1 MTSQVVGALPGARGA
16 GPPGPGESLT
26 LPDDV
31 VSAVP
36 DRSPLVDPAEGA
48 GLVAPRFLDGQ
59 RHSRWLSVAV
69 RFGVPLA
76 LLGAW
81 SWGSASGALAPE
93 VLAPPAS
100 VLTALEELVATGQ
113 LGDFLAASGRRAG
126 LGVLIG
132 GGLGVFFGFVSGL
145 SRLGEDLV
153 DPTAQMLRAVP
164 FLALVPLFISWFG
177 VDESFKVALIA
188 VSAAGPMY
196 AYTYLGVRGV
206 DRRTVEAARS
216 FGLSGLRLSAG
227 VILPEALPNL
237 LMALRITLSVSLT
250 GLIAAEQLG
259 TTEGIGYLVTLA
271 QQYFRPDYMVLCIVL
286 YAALGVLIDLA
297 VRVLE
302 RLAMPWRSTVVAR

>member
-1 MTSQVVGALPGARGA
+1 MTSQVVGGARGA
-16 GPPGPGESLT
+16 RQAASSGPVVTALR
-26 LPDDV
+26 PDDV
-31 VSAVP
+31 ATAASTG
-36 DRSPLVDPAEGA
+36 SPGQGHAEPAR
-48 GLVAPRFLDGQ
+48 LVAPRFLGG
-59 RHSRWLSVAV
+59 RRNGRWLSVAV
-69 RFGVPLA
+69 RLGVPLA

-113 LGDFLAASGRRAG
+113 LGDFLAASARRAG

-286 YAALGVLIDLA
+286 YAVLGVLIDLA
-297 VRVLE
+297 VRILE

>member
-1 MTSQVVGALPGARGA
+1 MTSQVVSVPAGVREAGAPGHGGPLPGSADVASLAQA
-16 GPPGPGESLT
+16 GSPPVGRTKVL
-26 LPDDV
+26 
-31 VSAVP
+31 
-36 DRSPLVDPAEGA
+36 R
-48 GLVAPRFLDGQ
+48 LVAPRFLGGQ
-59 RHSRWLSVAV
+59 RHGRWLSLAV

-81 SWGSASGALAPE
+81 TWGSASGALAPE

-216 FGLSGLRLSAG
+216 FGLSGVRLSAG

-286 YAALGVLIDLA
+286 YATLGVLIDLA

-302 RLAMPWRSTVVAR
+302 RVAMPWRSTVVA